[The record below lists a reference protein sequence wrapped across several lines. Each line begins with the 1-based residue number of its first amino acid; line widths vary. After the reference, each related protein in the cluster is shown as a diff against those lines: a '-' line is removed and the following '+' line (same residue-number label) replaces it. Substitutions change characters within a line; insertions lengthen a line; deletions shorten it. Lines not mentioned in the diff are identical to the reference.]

1 MLYDPTSSCCCWCW
15 CWCPFHTLN
24 SFNYVSIKSLPYGIN
39 QQINRQ
45 VVLSNLFPFCSLF
58 KWHESHFILENRVE
72 TFATDDL
79 FLYQADT
86 TSSTSDGGSKNNN
99 NLNKTGQVDT
109 LLMIVAYTRQT
120 NRKTRVNVYH
130 IVNSKVEMLQHM
142 YFQVNVLHPFTVGS
156 QYYLLECSKR
166 RK

>member
-1 MLYDPTSSCCCWCW
+1 MP
-15 CWCPFHTLN
+15 
-24 SFNYVSIKSLPYGIN
+24 SF
-39 QQINRQ
+39 
-45 VVLSNLFPFCSLF
+45 FCSLF

-79 FLYQADT
+79 FLYQTDT
-86 TSSTSDGGSKNNN
+86 LTSGLNSDDGTGTGSGSSNNN
-99 NLNKTGQVDT
+99 NKTSLADT

-142 YFQVNVLHPFTVGS
+142 YFQVNILHPFTVAS
-156 QYYLLECSKR
+156 QHYLLECSKR